1 MPRIKGVGKYPK
13 SLTFSVDE
21 NTFDFLNQLATK
33 RKVPVS
39 ELLRE
44 ALALYLKREG
54 KTTK

>member
-1 MPRIKGVGKYPK
+1 MPRIKGIGKYPK

-21 NTFDFLNQLATK
+21 NTFDFLNKLATK

-44 ALALYLKREG
+44 AVGAYLTPKKKDAE
-54 KTTK
+54 